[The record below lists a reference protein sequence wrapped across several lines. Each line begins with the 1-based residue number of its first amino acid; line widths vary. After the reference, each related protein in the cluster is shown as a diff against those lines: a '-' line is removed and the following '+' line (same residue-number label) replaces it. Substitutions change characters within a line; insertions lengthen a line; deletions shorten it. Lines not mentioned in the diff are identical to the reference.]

1 MTEIQVRNIGDL
13 EILETSNYF
22 LIFLENKEGSID
34 TGSFPE
40 GVTALKQAIVLKA
53 LRNVQHKAHH
63 LWIIL
68 IPTQNSVCDVRGAL
82 PGGEIRQVQITSKQ
96 ALLDL
101 HPFTLPP
108 SLFGVNAMVRGV
120 VLRQVIAVEETERF
134 FERRYGRFNPTLGN
148 ILSGAVAQRAMPP
161 AVTVLF

>member
-1 MTEIQVRNIGDL
+1 MQVRNIGDL

-22 LIFLENKEGSID
+22 LIFLENKEGGID

-96 ALLDL
+96 GASRSAPV
-101 HPFTLPP
+101 HAPTF
-108 SLFGVNAMVRGV
+108 VVRGQCDGQGH
-120 VLRQVIAVEETERF
+120 RTAAGN
-134 FERRYGRFNPTLGN
+134 RRGR
-148 ILSGAVAQRAMPP
+148 A
-161 AVTVLF
+161 